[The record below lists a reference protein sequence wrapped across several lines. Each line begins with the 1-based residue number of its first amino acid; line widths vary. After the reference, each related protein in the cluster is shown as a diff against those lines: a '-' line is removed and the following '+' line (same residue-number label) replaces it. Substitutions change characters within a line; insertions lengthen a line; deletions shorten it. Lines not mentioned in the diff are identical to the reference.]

1 LDLTEVRAKLDQLLR
16 ITGSDRDLDTIMQR
30 WKLPFAFVTGT
41 VHSGLTDSGTI
52 PISRLVGLRVDVTD
66 STPAGEFEGNPPYL
80 KDQGWLSVSDGGAML
95 QETRITRGSQ
105 DWYPREMQLATVFGF
120 FAKDG
125 VTLTITELLTEP

>member
-1 LDLTEVRAKLDQLLR
+1 
-16 ITGSDRDLDTIMQR
+16 MQR
-30 WKLPFAFVTGT
+30 WKLPFAFVTGP

-52 PISRLVGLRVDVTD
+52 PISRLVGLRIAVTD

-95 QETRITRGSQ
+95 QETRITRGLQ

-120 FAKDG
+120 FAKEG